1 LSVFARDTFTEA
13 EYFVDDKRCMG
24 GGGQRRDAR
33 LEGRFPFALQLL

>member
-13 EYFVDDKRCMG
+13 DYFVDDKRCMG
-24 GGGQRRDAR
+24 GCGQGRDAR

>member
-13 EYFVDDKRCMG
+13 DYFVDDKRCMG
-24 GGGQRRDAR
+24 DCGQGTDAR